1 MGNVLIGMS
10 FGWWVPKHSAHHAHP
25 NEVGRDPDVGG
36 VVVQPSTDGP
46 VKVASWPSRF
56 MTKWQAPLFFPLMV
70 LRSTGIYVLGIQR
83 LVRERNRTAVLEGAL
98 LALHAALY
106 LTVVFWFLSPL
117 KAVAFILIQQAV
129 FSVYLGCSFAP
140 NHKGMPIIDPEQGL
154 SFVRRQVVSSRNVAG
169 GWFTNVLLGGL
180 NFQIEHH
187 LFPSMPR
194 PNLSRAQDIVRT
206 FCADNGL
213 SYREDS
219 LTGLV
224 PPDDPRAASGCPCR
238 RPTAPR
244 HGSSRS
250 ITLWTNSVVASCPAV
265 TPRPRSSDSTWD
277 SPVIKSSATIGGTCS
292 GAIPSAWS
300 AAVSASELGG
310 ARALGVAGD
319 LGPDGLAMVRQC
331 DELGHEGGTT
341 GIGVEAPQRPQR
353 VVGGDGALEVR
364 EVLVGA
370 APEDLEE
377 EVVHGAEVVVH
388 ELWLETRLRPHPS

>member
-1 MGNVLIGMS
+1 VTTTTIEATSVDFGVLAKQVREAGLLDRRFGYYALMIPLTMAAFGVGFAALVLMGSSWWVLGVGAFLGLVFTQLGFVGHDAGHHEVFRSRRANRLLGLTVGNVLIGMS

-83 LVRERNRTAVLEGAL
+83 LLRERNRTAVLEGAL

-117 KAVAFILIQQAV
+117 KAVAFILVQQAV

-219 LTGLV
+219 LAGSYRQTIRGL
-224 PPDDPRAASGCPCR
+224 RA
-238 RPTAPR
+238 
-244 HGSSRS
+244 
-250 ITLWTNSVVASCPAV
+250 
-265 TPRPRSSDSTWD
+265 
-277 SPVIKSSATIGGTCS
+277 
-292 GAIPSAWS
+292 GAI
-300 AAVSASELGG
+300 AATQPRLVMAQ
-310 ARALGVAGD
+310 AG
-319 LGPDGLAMVRQC
+319 Q
-331 DELGHEGGTT
+331 
-341 GIGVEAPQRPQR
+341 
-353 VVGGDGALEVR
+353 
-364 EVLVGA
+364 
-370 APEDLEE
+370 
-377 EVVHGAEVVVH
+377 
-388 ELWLETRLRPHPS
+388 